1 MASTKGEGEALD
13 LNMGI
18 LIQIRDEIHKTNERL
33 DTTNDRLDRLERRQ
47 SEDSVR
53 LATEVLAVAKAVGEV
68 RDLFR
73 HNRLDRA
80 KIENH
85 ERRITKPKNVRPDEV
100 HGLYFAS
107 HADAEA
113 ACVFRMA
120 MHASMPATTSDK
132 LLCAP
137 SSFAA
142 RGPK

>member
-85 ERRITKPKNVRPDEV
+85 ERRITKLEKRS
-100 HGLYFAS
+100 A
-107 HADAEA
+107 
-113 ACVFRMA
+113 
-120 MHASMPATTSDK
+120 
-132 LLCAP
+132 
-137 SSFAA
+137 
-142 RGPK
+142 